1 MNTTYFIA
9 PFRKFVGFYFAL
21 LLCLFPMLLEGQTE
35 ASCEK
40 SNSFTKLVVTG
51 NIGISLERGEE
62 AQICG
67 LAGTNP
73 SDLQISISENTLR
86 ISRISGKK
94 YEKQPNLK
102 IIYTTLNTIE
112 GYSKADISTLNLIK
126 SDSLRIELKNGSV
139 FYADCDIKYLH
150 ANIIEGSL
158 LTIKGYAL
166 EQQIQAN
173 GKATFNGFELE
184 GNTAE
189 VKTATGGIAK
199 VNIEKSL
206 TGSSSSGGHI
216 AYKGKPQVDIKQ
228 SMGGKVVDEN

>member
-1 MNTTYFIA
+1 MTQV
-9 PFRKFVGFYFAL
+9 PFRKLLAYSITLLMCYVPLFV
-21 LLCLFPMLLEGQTE
+21 EGQVE
-35 ASCEK
+35 LPCEK
-40 SNSFTKLVVTG
+40 SNPFNKLVVTG
-51 NIGISLERGEE
+51 NIGISLERGDE

-67 LAGTNP
+67 LAGTTVA
-73 SDLQISISENTLR
+73 DLQITLSENTLR

-102 IIYTTLNTIE
+102 IIYTTLKEVE

-126 SDSLRIELKNGSV
+126 SDSIQIVLKSGSV
-139 FYADCDIKYLH
+139 FYADCDIKYLN

-158 LTIKGYAL
+158 LTIKGYAI
-166 EQQIQAN
+166 EQKIQAN

-184 GNTAE
+184 GTTAE

-199 VNIEKSL
+199 VNLDKSL
-206 TGSSSSGGHI
+206 TGSSASGGHI
-216 AYKGKPQVDIKQ
+216 AYKGKPQVDVKT